1 MLLVQMGKETEVWWP
16 QGHNEPRFPNP
27 NQVRTRRMLQSI
39 LLKPYLATPI
49 QGEEDFLLHPFT
61 CYQGH

>member
-1 MLLVQMGKETEVWWP
+1 MPLAQMGKETEVWWP

-39 LLKPYLATPI
+39 LLKLYLA
-49 QGEEDFLLHPFT
+49 T